1 MNQNLLVL
9 STPLKNIS
17 QLGSFPQVGVKI
29 KNIPNHQPEKKI
41 VGVSKNRGNPKMDD
55 IYWKALLNVDDV
67 GGFYPPFSDLK
78 LVQKPAALVN

>member
-55 IYWKALLNVDDV
+55 I
-67 GGFYPPFSDLK
+67 
-78 LVQKPAALVN
+78 